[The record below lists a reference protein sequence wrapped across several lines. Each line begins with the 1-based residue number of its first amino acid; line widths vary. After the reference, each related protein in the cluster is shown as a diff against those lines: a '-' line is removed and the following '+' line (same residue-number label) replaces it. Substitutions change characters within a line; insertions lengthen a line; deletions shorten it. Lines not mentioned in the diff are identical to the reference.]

1 MSFIFNVY
9 IKSIYFIQVVFNFG
23 VMLYIAGTAKAK

>member
-1 MSFIFNVY
+1 MSFIFHVY
-9 IKSIYFIQVVFNFG
+9 IKSIYFILAISNFG